1 MTTDRFPHGIYRG
14 QMTSTGPRLQT
25 HDCATLEEAETRAQE
40 VFGTSYEIIHTLDQ
54 GKTWTVVHT
63 EGDVR

>member
-1 MTTDRFPHGIYRG
+1 
-14 QMTSTGPRLQT
+14 MTSTGPRLQT